1 MNTILVLFSL
11 KQNITTFP
19 LLETGSK
26 QALFIR
32 IGEVKVNFNRQVSP
46 LSRWGGGKVAAAGK
60 PRWVLGAQCRLLVAA
75 PLVD

>member
-11 KQNITTFP
+11 KQNITTLP

-26 QALFIR
+26 QAPFIR

-46 LSRWGGGKVAAAGK
+46 LSRWGGGRVAAAG
-60 PRWVLGAQCRLLVAA
+60 RARRVLRAQCRLLAA
-75 PLVD
+75 TPLVN